1 MSQFTN
7 YGENKLA
14 DFFRGQ
20 GLTLPTNW
28 YMTPLSAYS
37 DSSATELTGVGLSR
51 VSVARSL
58 ANFAGTQADASTTAS
73 SGTSHVTSN
82 NNAIAFGTASGSGT
96 LVAVG
101 LFDAA
106 SGGNCWM
113 VWELDASLPFVT
125 SDSVGLTAAQLRF
138 SLGLTNGCTDY
149 LANKLIDLIFRA
161 QAFSWPATIYH
172 GAFTAAPSNAGDGT
186 EVGGDVGYTRASLVP
201 STANISGTQSVGST
215 TASSGTAGR
224 ISNNVSVAH
233 PQPTGSWG
241 SLGWGGWFDA
251 ATSGNLLFWHA
262 LTASLTVDAS
272 SSPPTYAPNGF
283 GLTIA

>member
-1 MSQFTN
+1 VSW
-7 YGENKLA
+7 
-14 DFFRGQ
+14 
-20 GLTLPTNW
+20 P
-28 YMTPLSAYS
+28 
-37 DSSATELTGVGLSR
+37 ATTT
-51 VSVARSL
+51 VA
-58 ANFAGTQADASTTAS
+58 
-73 SGTSHVTSN
+73 
-82 NNAIAFGTASGSGT
+82 
-96 LVAVG
+96 
-101 LFDAA
+101 
-106 SGGNCWM
+106 
-113 VWELDASLPFVT
+113 
-125 SDSVGLTAAQLRF
+125 
-138 SLGLTNGCTDY
+138 
-149 LANKLIDLIFRA
+149 LI
-161 QAFSWPATIYH
+161 SWPATIYH
-172 GAFTAAPSNAGDGT
+172 GAFTAAPSNAGGGT
-186 EVGGDVGYTRASLVP
+186 EVGGGVGYARASLVP